1 MKAVLRA
8 GLGLTFLAMA
18 TWTVASALQAS
29 SPSDGAALY
38 AKRCKMCHGAD
49 GKGYK
54 ALKSQDLAD
63 SKWQASVKDQDLAS
77 VIKNGKGKT
86 MPAFAGKLKDDEI
99 QAVVAHVRALN
110 SEKKQ

>member
-1 MKAVLRA
+1 MKAILRG

-29 SPSDGAALY
+29 SQSDGAALY
-38 AKRCKMCHGAD
+38 VKRCKMCHGAD
-49 GKGYK
+49 GKGFK
-54 ALKSQDLAD
+54 ALKSQDLTD
-63 SKWQASVKDQDLAS
+63 PKWQASLKDQDLVAT
-77 VIKNGKGKT
+77 VKNGKGKT

-99 QAVVAHVRALN
+99 QAVAAYVRTLN